1 PLVFF
6 GFSLLATVL
15 FAQQNLHA
23 EPGRIS
29 HEIQKLLERSEQSR
43 VSADLDWDRL
53 KTFYSAKEY
62 QQLWGDRYGPSYR
75 AQKLR
80 YVMRNAHR
88 DGLKPSDYHLT
99 EIDRRWSSINAT
111 DLAELELLLTDAFF
125 RYSIDLSQ
133 GRYKPYEVDPV
144 WNIKVPETDPIE
156 LLNSAYNSDNFN
168 KALQDLAPPHAG
180 YRWLRD
186 ALAEYRKLARQGGWP
201 SIETD
206 VSLEYGQHHPAVAV
220 LRERLRA
227 EGDLTLRPVRS
238 AEYFDQALKYAV
250 ERFQV
255 RHGLKMD
262 GVVGRKTR
270 DAMNVPISTRIEE
283 IRLNME
289 RWRWLPRNLGQ
300 SYVMVNTAGYELLVF
315 EHGEPAFGMSII
327 SGKPERPTPVIQG
340 TIHSIVLNPDWT
352 LPRTIV
358 FEDMLPQQQRNPRY
372 FSTHGIRVYR
382 NDREVDPAKV
392 DWSSLDKDNFP
403 YVLRQD
409 PGPGNPLGR
418 IKFMFGNNFDVY
430 LHDTPKRRLFEKSMR
445 ALSSG
450 CIRVQEP
457 YKLATYL
464 LREQPEWSEQA
475 LREAVKTRK
484 TLEIS
489 LDTRVSVYL
498 VYFTAWVGNDGTI
511 AFYDDIYDLD
521 TSNPSFCIGSNP

>member
-1 PLVFF
+1 MPDNLY
-6 GFSLLATVL
+6 
-15 FAQQNLHA
+15 AQS
-23 EPGRIS
+23 GRIP
-29 HEIQKLLERSEQSR
+29 HEIQKLLEQPEYSR
-43 VSADLDWDRL
+43 ITDDLGWSKLRAY
-53 KTFYSAKEY
+53 YSARDY
-62 QQLWGDRYGPSYR
+62 RQIWGDRYGPSFR

-80 YVMRNAHR
+80 YVLRHSDR
-88 DGLKPSDYHLT
+88 DGLKPSDYHLA
-99 EIDRRWSSINAT
+99 EIDHRWSSINAT

-125 RYSIDLSQ
+125 RYSTDLSQ
-133 GRYKPYEVDPV
+133 GRYKAYDVDPV
-144 WNIKVPETDPIE
+144 WNIKVPEADPVV
-156 LLNSAYNSDNFN
+156 LLKSVYDTDNFS
-168 KALQDLAPPHAG
+168 KALRDLAPPHAG
-180 YRWLRD
+180 YHWLRD

-201 SIETD
+201 AIEAN

-238 AEYFDQALKYAV
+238 AEYFDQAVKYAV

-262 GVVGRKTR
+262 GIVGRKTR
-270 DAMNVPISTRIEE
+270 EAMNVPVSTRIEA

-289 RWRWLPRNLGQ
+289 RWRWLPRDLGQ
-300 SYVMVNTAGYELLVF
+300 SYIMVNTAGYELLVF
-315 EHGEPAFGMSII
+315 EQGEPAFGMSVI

-340 TIHSIVLNPDWT
+340 AIHSIVLNPDWT

-358 FEDMLPQQQRNPRY
+358 FEDKLPLQQRNPRY

-382 NDREVDPAKV
+382 HGREVNPASI
-392 DWSSLDKDNFP
+392 DWSTLDEDNFP

-418 IKFMFGNNFDVY
+418 VKFLFGNKFDVY

-457 YKLATYL
+457 YKLATHL
-464 LREQPEWSEQA
+464 LRAQPEWSEQA
-475 LREAVKTRK
+475 LREAVRSRK
-484 TLEIS
+484 TVKIQ
-489 LDTRVSVYL
+489 LDTRISVYL